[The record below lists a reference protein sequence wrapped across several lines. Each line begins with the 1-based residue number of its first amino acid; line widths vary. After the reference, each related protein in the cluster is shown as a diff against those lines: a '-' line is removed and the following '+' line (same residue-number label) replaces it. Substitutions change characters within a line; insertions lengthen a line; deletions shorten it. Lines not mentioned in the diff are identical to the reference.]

1 MKRILSLLCFTLVFI
16 ACNNDKENKPATND
30 TQKADSLY
38 EEVMDGHNVGMAKMS
53 KIETARQEANR
64 LLDSIAKLPAKARE
78 AAQPYKAKLDTLIS
92 QLNNADL
99 AMDKWMKEMNWDSAS
114 NNIERRIN
122 YLTEENQKV
131 TKVKESILNSL
142 QNADSV
148 LRSKF

>member
-1 MKRILSLLCFTLVFI
+1 MKKIFFVLSFPLILI
-16 ACNNDKENKPATND
+16 ACKNTSENKPGAND
-30 TQKADSLY
+30 SQKADSLY
-38 EEVMDGHNVGMAKMS
+38 EEVMDGHNEGMAKMS

-64 LLDSIAKLPAKARE
+64 LLDSIAKLPAKARA

-92 QLNNADL
+92 QLNTADI

-114 NNIERRIN
+114 NNIEKRIN

-131 TKVKESILNSL
+131 TRVKESILNSL

>member
-1 MKRILSLLCFTLVFI
+1 
-16 ACNNDKENKPATND
+16 
-30 TQKADSLY
+30 
-38 EEVMDGHNVGMAKMS
+38 MDGHNEGMAKMS

-64 LLDSIAKLPAKARE
+64 LLDSIGKLPAKARV

-92 QLNNADL
+92 QLNTADI

-114 NNIERRIN
+114 NNIEKRIN

-131 TKVKESILNSL
+131 TRVKESILNSL